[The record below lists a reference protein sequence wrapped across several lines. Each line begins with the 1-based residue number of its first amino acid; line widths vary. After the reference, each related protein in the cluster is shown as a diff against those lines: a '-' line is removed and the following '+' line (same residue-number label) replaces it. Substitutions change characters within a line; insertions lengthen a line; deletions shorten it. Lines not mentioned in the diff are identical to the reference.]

1 MGQTTSKNTTNYK
14 NKRKSISKLF
24 HAQISKLVPTWFLL
38 VPMDSLV
45 HRSVPTNLKRFP
57 NCSPAHTFFQHKF
70 KDVQVGSR
78 WFSTLYI
85 LSPNFHRKR
94 SSHDAKLE
102 IVLTINFSTQLGG
115 RTTSWSPRP
124 MFYSSENEIL
134 QWPFFAKTGAPFANS
149 STFASPEGTSVSLC
163 HTINC

>member
-45 HRSVPTNLKRFP
+45 HRSVPTNLKWFP
-57 NCSPAHTFFQHKF
+57 NCSPAHTFFQHKRCSSRF
-70 KDVQVGSR
+70 KVVQYTLHPLTKLSQKKVFARRKVGNC
-78 WFSTLYI
+78 FDHQFFNAT
-85 LSPNFHRKR
+85 
-94 SSHDAKLE
+94 
-102 IVLTINFSTQLGG
+102 G

-134 QWPFFAKTGAPFANS
+134 Q
-149 STFASPEGTSVSLC
+149 
-163 HTINC
+163 